1 MTMFYIPV
9 EPPPTHQAA
18 LRILKNK
25 ATGKMFVGK
34 MEKSS
39 AKKWCAEAIRLMK
52 EAKATHVPPHPTFD
66 IPLQVGIVFIYPH
79 TKESKKLA
87 DKTGDD
93 VVVKFTRPDLDNLSK
108 SVLDCLV
115 DSGWIKDDGLI
126 VELILRKGHGER
138 PMVIVDITGY
148 SG

>member
-1 MTMFYIPV
+1 MFYIPV

-39 AKKWCAEAIRLMK
+39 AKKWCKEAIRLMQDVRQK
-52 EAKATHVPPHPTFD
+52 HVPPDIHYD
-66 IPLQVGIVFIYPH
+66 IPLQVGIVFVYPH

-87 DKTGDD
+87 DKTGAD
-93 VVVKFTRPDLDNLSK
+93 VVVKSTRPDLDNLSK

-138 PMVIVDITGY
+138 PMVIVDITPYNG
-148 SG
+148 

>member
-52 EAKATHVPPHPTFD
+52 EAKAQHSPGSLPFD

-93 VVVKFTRPDLDNLSK
+93 VVVKSTRPDLDNLSK

>member
-52 EAKATHVPPHPTFD
+52 DAKTTHIPSHPPFD
-66 IPLQVGIVFIYPH
+66 IPIQVGIVFIYPH
-79 TKESKKLA
+79 TKESKKIA

-93 VVVKFTRPDLDNLSK
+93 VVVKSTRPDLDNLSK

-138 PMVIVDITGY
+138 PMVIVDITPY
-148 SG
+148 NK

>member
-1 MTMFYIPV
+1 MTMFYIPIV
-9 EPPPTHQAA
+9 PPPTHQAA

-39 AKKWCAEAIRLMK
+39 AKKWCNEAIRLMVD
-52 EAKATHVPPHPTFD
+52 AKRQNCPGSA
-66 IPLQVGIVFIYPH
+66 PLDEPLYVGIVFIYPH
-79 TKESKKLA
+79 TKDSKKIA
-87 DKTGDD
+87 DKTGED
-93 VVVKFTRPDLDNLSK
+93 VVVKSTRPDLDNLSK

-126 VELILRKGHGER
+126 VELILRKGHGES
-138 PMVIVDITGY
+138 PMVIVDIGPY
-148 SG
+148 NK

>member
-1 MTMFYIPV
+1 MSLFHIPIV
-9 EPPPTHQAA
+9 PPPTHQAA

-39 AKKWCAEAIRLMK
+39 AKKWCAEATRLMTDVRNK
-52 EAKATHVPPHPTFD
+52 NVPFTNTYDTP
-66 IPLQVGIVFIYPH
+66 IQVGIVFIYPH
-79 TKESKKLA
+79 TKESEKLA
-87 DKTGDD
+87 AKTGDD
-93 VVVKFTRPDLDNLSK
+93 VVVKSTRPDLDNLSK

-126 VELILRKGHGER
+126 VELILRKGHGKH
-138 PMVIVDITGY
+138 PMVIVDITEY
-148 SG
+148 QA

>member
-39 AKKWCAEAIRLMK
+39 AKKWCNEATRLMVD
-52 EAKATHVPPHPTFD
+52 AKRQNCPDAA
-66 IPLQVGIVFIYPH
+66 PLDEPIQVGIVLIYPH
-79 TKESKKLA
+79 TKESKKIA
-87 DKTGDD
+87 DKTGED
-93 VVVKFTRPDLDNLSK
+93 VVVKSTRPDLDNLSK

-115 DSGWIKDDGLI
+115 NSGWIKDDGLI
-126 VELILRKGHGER
+126 VELILRKGHGES
-138 PMVIVDITGY
+138 PMVIVDITPY
-148 SG
+148 NK